1 MDSPQKPDATR
12 LAVVLS
18 FIYAYFLAFL
28 LPIDAFKDRE
38 NYLVYA
44 ADAGSAM
51 ARYLDSGIL
60 SFLVNEP
67 VFLLANY
74 LLSLVLGPEAVLS
87 LLIFG
92 FAFLFA
98 FSMLGYNRKLIFW
111 LLIALLLPQVLKN
124 HVVQLRQGYAVALFT
139 YAWLYLGGPKKWF
152 LIALTPFI
160 HASFFIVGC
169 FLAVYWFA
177 FWIRLKFDLK
187 STVFFAISVS
197 SAFLI
202 FFVADMLGSRHAI
215 RYSGF
220 DLNVS
225 GSAFVFWSLVFAIF
239 CFQSREWYERHSF
252 AALFVLVYLGMYF
265 TFPLSGRVFESVLP
279 LVLIAGFSTRGYYQ
293 YAFVSLFLVY
303 CLGQIYVGLGQPL
316 LGFAHPSYEGGLL

>member
-1 MDSPQKPDATR
+1 MDSTRHPDAT
-12 LAVVLS
+12 LLTVILS
-18 FIYAYFLAFL
+18 FLYAGTLAFV

-51 ARYLDSGIL
+51 ARYLDAGIL

-67 VFLLANY
+67 VFLFANY
-74 LLSLVLGPEAVLS
+74 LLSLFLGPEAVLS

-98 FSMLGYNRKLIFW
+98 FSILGYNRKLIFW
-111 LLIALLLPQVLKN
+111 LVIALLLPQVLKN

-139 YAWLYLGGPKKWF
+139 YAWLYLGGSKKWF
-152 LIALTPFI
+152 LISLTPFI
-160 HASFFIVGC
+160 HASFFIIGC
-169 FLAVYWFA
+169 FLAVSWFA
-177 FWIRLKFDLK
+177 SWLRFKFDLK
-187 STVFFAISVS
+187 STVFFAISLT

-202 FFVADMLGSRHAI
+202 FFVAEMLGSRHAT
-215 RYSGF
+215 RYSAF

-225 GSAFVFWSLVFAIF
+225 GSAFVFWSLVFGIF
-239 CFQSREWYERHSF
+239 CFQSREWYDRHSF

-265 TFPLSGRVFESVLP
+265 TFPLSGRVFESILP

-293 YAFVSLFLVY
+293 YAFISLFLVY
-303 CLGQIYVGLGQPL
+303 FLGQIYIGLGQPL
-316 LGFAHPSYEGGLL
+316 LGFAHPSYEGDLL

>member
-1 MDSPQKPDATR
+1 MGLAQKPDPSR
-12 LAVVLS
+12 LAVALS
-18 FIYAYFLAFL
+18 FLYAYFLAFV

-44 ADAGSAM
+44 ADSGSAM
-51 ARYLDSGIL
+51 ARYLDSGVL

-67 VFLLANY
+67 LFLLANY
-74 LLSLVLGPEAVLS
+74 LLSLFLAPEAVLS

-111 LLIALLLPQVLKN
+111 LLLALLLPQVLKN

-139 YAWLYLGGPKKWF
+139 YAWLYLGGSKKWF

-160 HASFFIVGC
+160 HASFFIIGC
-169 FLAVYWFA
+169 FLAVYWFSS
-177 FWIRLKFDLK
+177 WVRLKFDLT
-187 STVFFAISVS
+187 STVFFAMSVAS
-197 SAFLI
+197 VFLI
-202 FFVADMLGSRHAI
+202 FFFADLLGSRHTL
-215 RYSGF
+215 RYSGL

-239 CFQSREWYERHSF
+239 CFQSREWYESHSF

-293 YAFVSLFLVY
+293 YAFISLFLVY
-303 CLGQIYVGLGQPL
+303 FLGQIYLGLGQPL
-316 LGFAHPSYEGGLL
+316 LGFADPSYEGGLL

>member
-1 MDSPQKPDATR
+1 MNYTRKPDASR

-18 FIYAYFLAFL
+18 FFYAYVLAFV
-28 LPIDAFKDRE
+28 LPSEAFKDRE

-44 ADAGSAM
+44 ADAGPAM
-51 ARYLDSGIL
+51 ARYLDAGIL

-74 LLSLVLGPEAVLS
+74 VLSLFMEPQAVLS

-98 FSMLGYNRKLIFW
+98 FSMLGFNRKLIFW
-111 LLIALLLPQVLKN
+111 LLIALFLPQVLKN

-139 YAWLYLGGPKKWF
+139 YAWLYLDGSKKWF
-152 LIALTPFI
+152 MIGLTPFI

-169 FLAVYWFA
+169 FLAIYWFSS
-177 FWIRLKFDLK
+177 WVKLRFDLK
-187 STVFFAISVS
+187 STVFFTISVLS
-197 SAFLI
+197 VFLI
-202 FFVADMLGSRHAI
+202 FVVADMLGSRHAL
-215 RYSGF
+215 RYSDF

-225 GSAFVFWSLVFAIF
+225 GGAFVFWSLVFAIF
-239 CFQSREWYERHSF
+239 CFQPREWYEKHSF

-293 YAFVSLFLVY
+293 YAFIILFLVY
-303 CLGQIYVGLGQPL
+303 FLGQIFLALGQPL
-316 LGFAHPSYEGGLL
+316 LGFASESYEGGLL

>member
-1 MDSPQKPDATR
+1 MDTSHKLDTSR

-18 FIYAYFLAFL
+18 FLYAYFLAFE

-38 NYLVYA
+38 NYLIYA

-51 ARYLDSGIL
+51 ARYLDASIL
-60 SFLVNEP
+60 EFLVNEP
-67 VFLLANY
+67 LFLLANY
-74 LLSLVLGPEAVLS
+74 VLSLFLGPESVLS

-98 FSMLGYNRKLIFW
+98 FSMLGFNRKLIFW
-111 LLIALLLPQVLKN
+111 LLIALFLPQILKN
-124 HVVQLRQGYAVALFT
+124 HVVQLRQGYAVAIFT
-139 YAWLYLGGPKKWF
+139 YAWLYLGGSKKWF
-152 LIALTPFI
+152 MIGLTPFI

-169 FLAVYWFA
+169 FLVVYWFSS
-177 FWIRLKFDLK
+177 WVKMKFDLK
-187 STVFFAISVS
+187 STVFFAISVF
-197 SAFLI
+197 AVFLI
-202 FFVADMLGSRHAI
+202 FFVADLLGSRHAL

-225 GSAFVFWSLVFAIF
+225 GSAFLFWSMVFAIF
-239 CFQSREWYERHSF
+239 CFQSREWYAKHSF

-279 LVLIAGFSTRGYYQ
+279 IVIIAGFSTRGYYQ
-293 YAFVSLFLVY
+293 YAFISLFLVY
-303 CLGQIYVGLGQPL
+303 FLGQIYLGLGQPL
-316 LGFAHPSYEGGLL
+316 LGFASPSYEGGLL